1 MQEQTRYQQLQ
12 PEDRMTI
19 ASMSQQGS
27 SKRAMARLLGRSPST
42 ISREIKR
49 NAHSAKGYA
58 SHTAQVRCFARRRAA
73 RPSSKLDTRSA
84 VGLYVRCFLISKE
97 RNVPS

>member
-1 MQEQTRYQQLQ
+1 MQEQMRYQQLQ

-27 SKRAMARLLGRSPST
+27 SKRAMALLLGRSPST

-49 NAHSAKGYA
+49 NGHSAKGYA
-58 SHTAQVRCFARRRAA
+58 SHTAHLCCFARRRAA
-73 RPSSKLDTRSA
+73 RPTLLMSILW
-84 VGLYVRCFLISKE
+84 
-97 RNVPS
+97 